1 MADDSTSRLYRLFA
15 DLVGYPTPALAG
27 QALETA
33 AGVGVA
39 QAAALLYEF
48 HSFVEQAS
56 PARLEELY
64 TGTFDL
70 QAVCYPYVGY
80 HLFGDSYKRGMF
92 MAQLN
97 AGYRERGFSAGKE
110 LPDHVA
116 VILRF
121 LATVHAA
128 ERSGATVPAAER
140 SGASVP
146 EDGFSQALLQEGL
159 IPALDTMVK
168 AFGGQSDNPYAGVI
182 RALLLVLRGTDDQ
195 G

>member
-1 MADDSTSRLYRLFA
+1 MAEERTGHLYRLFA
-15 DLVGYPTPALAG
+15 DLLEYPTPALAR
-27 QALETA
+27 QAPEAA
-33 AGVGVA
+33 AGTEMA
-39 QAAALLYEF
+39 QAAALLNGF
-48 HSFVEQAS
+48 CRFVEQAS

-97 AGYRERGFSAGKE
+97 AGYRQRAFSAGNE

-121 LATVHAA
+121 LASAHADPPLPREGTEA
-128 ERSGATVPAAER
+128 ERSGAAAP
-140 SGASVP
+140 G
-146 EDGFSQALLQEGL
+146 DDFSQALLREGL
-159 IPALDTMVK
+159 IPTLDRMAG
-168 AFGGQSDNPYAGVI
+168 AFGDQSDNPYAGVI
-182 RALLLVLRGTDDQ
+182 RALLLVLRDADGQ
-195 G
+195 V